1 MKLSRGQVA
10 VVTGAASGIGFALA
24 RELAQRGLRVMLAD
38 VESVALEAAERQL
51 VQDGF
56 EVAAE
61 LTDVADCVA
70 NERLADVARS
80 TSTRGTRRLCC
91 AVTAPL

>member
-1 MKLSRGQVA
+1 VKLSRGQVA

-38 VESVALEAAERQL
+38 VESVALEAAERQR

-61 LTDVADCVA
+61 LTDVADYVA

>member
-10 VVTGAASGIGFALA
+10 VVTGGASGIGFALA
-24 RELAQRGLRVMLAD
+24 REMAQRGLRVMLAD
-38 VESVALEAAERQL
+38 VESAALEAAERQL

-61 LTDVADCVA
+61 LTDVADCA
-70 NERLADVARS
+70 ASERLAEATVR
-80 TSTRGTRRLCC
+80 RFGGT
-91 AVTAPL
+91 AY